1 MQSDPFKV
9 LRLEPRFD
17 LDLGLLETRHREL
30 SRVLHP
36 DRHVGRPSAERRQ
49 ALSSAIEVNDALRV
63 LKDPVRRAE
72 VLLTLRGVDVD
83 PERSAPATPEFLM
96 QVLEER
102 EELAAAEGAREVS
115 RVRTLRSGFEA
126 RQIAVEAAL
135 ARAFDDWSAASD
147 APASERVAL
156 ITEKLAE
163 LRYLNRLIV
172 EARAIEDELS

>member
-1 MQSDPFKV
+1 MKADPFQI

-17 LDLGLLETRHREL
+17 LDLTALEERHREL

-49 ALSSAIEVNDALRV
+49 ALSSAIEVNDALRA

-72 VLLTLRGVDVD
+72 VLLARREVCLD
-83 PERSAPATPEFLM
+83 PERAAPAAPEFLM

-102 EELAAAEGAREVS
+102 EALADAERARNAELVRRLCSGFDARRAAA
-115 RVRTLRSGFEA
+115 
-126 RQIAVEAAL
+126 EAAL
-135 ARAFDDWSAASD
+135 ARAFEDWATKAG
-147 APASERVAL
+147 APAAPEVAA

-163 LRYLNRLIV
+163 LRYLKRLIA
-172 EARAIEDELS
+172 EAHAIEDELS